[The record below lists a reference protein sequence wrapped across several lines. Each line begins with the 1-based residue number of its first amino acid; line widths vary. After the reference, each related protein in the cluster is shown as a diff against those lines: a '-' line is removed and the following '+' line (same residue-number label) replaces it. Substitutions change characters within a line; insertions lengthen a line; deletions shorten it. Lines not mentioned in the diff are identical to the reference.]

1 MKVIKM
7 TKINGIQCGIVHITN
22 NRLLRN
28 GYYYVIKRSEF
39 NQELRFFTGGRI
51 TKNKTELANTNFLW
65 FMSYALGV
73 IK

>member
-7 TKINGIQCGIVHITN
+7 TQVNGIQCGIVHITN

-28 GYYYVIKRSEF
+28 GYYYVIKRGEF

-51 TKNKTELANTNFLW
+51 TKKRTELANANFLW